1 MQNKVLDNILF
12 EKNDIDSPFIIST
25 VENSLN
31 GSDDGELFI
40 EVVKNENLS
49 FDDGKLK
56 IASSDYSS
64 GFGLRS
70 VIDEKVGYAHSS
82 EISKSSLNRAADTIK
97 SFKSNSNKILEISPN
112 YSNKKYYTDINPI
125 SETPFSKKIE
135 ILKNIDS
142 YARSLSSNV
151 EQVSV
156 GLASNWQGIRIIKP
170 DGKILDDIRPLVRM
184 NINIAIKKN
193 GKMETGSYGSGGR
206 HESSILIDEN
216 NWKKHVDEA
225 YRQANIMINAKPS
238 PAGEMLVV
246 LGPGWPGILLHEAI
260 GHGLEGDFNRKKTS
274 VFSNLM
280 GEKVASDD
288 VNVVD
293 DGTIDSK
300 RGSLN
305 IDDEGT
311 PTEKT
316 VLIENGVLVGYM
328 QDRMNARLMN
338 TKPTGNGRRQS
349 FAHQPMPRMRNT
361 IMTAGNKDPE
371 EILKS
376 VKKGVYA
383 KSFAGGQVDIT
394 NGKFVFSSSEA
405 YNIENGQI
413 TSPIKGASLI
423 GSGFEVLKKVSMI
436 GNDMQLDPGIGTCGK
451 NGQGVPVGVG
461 QPTLRIDGLT
471 VGGTQTSN

>member
-112 YSNKKYYTDINPI
+112 YSNKKYYTDVNPI

-142 YARSLSSNV
+142 YARSLSNNV

-156 GLASNWQGIRIIKP
+156 GLSSNWQGIRIIKP

-184 NINIAIKKN
+184 NINIAINKN

-206 HESSILIDEN
+206 HEASILIDEN

-293 DGTIDSK
+293 DGTIDNK

-338 TKPTGNGRRQS
+338 TRPTGNGRRQS